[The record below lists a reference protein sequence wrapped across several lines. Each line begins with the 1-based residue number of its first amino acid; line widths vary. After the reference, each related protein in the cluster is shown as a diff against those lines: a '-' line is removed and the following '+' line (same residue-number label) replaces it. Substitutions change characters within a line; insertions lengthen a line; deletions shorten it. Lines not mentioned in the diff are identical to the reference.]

1 MIEAIFKNT
10 STIGIRETLTN
21 RYVLDRKISTVST
34 KYGEIRVKE
43 SSGYGVNRK
52 KYEYDDL
59 NRIAKE
65 QDLSVAEVRSRIEN

>member
-1 MIEAIFKNT
+1 M
-10 STIGIRETLTN
+10 
-21 RYVLDRKISTVST
+21 VLDRKISTVST